1 MRSLPVPTMRSS
13 VANWR
18 RAWVA
23 GGARG
28 SAIGRLKVRC
38 GSVLRRGKLPPV
50 SAVASQG
57 RLPGT
62 RERHERKRNQRGKDD
77 IKSGNIV
84 AACNFGQRLDGEG
97 RKAAEQSYRE
107 VIRQRHA
114 SRTRLRREDCRE
126 HAGVRARYRNLE
138 ERRNN
143 LRDEKARER
152 WRRNNEPEQRERAKQ
167 PADQQWIEKP
177 VGAEFIGEFARDRKQ
192 QEVDDPAYKCSEQ
205 GRLEREM
212 QLVFH
217 IQGQIRV
224 PQIVGCRANDHHTH
238 RT

>member
-1 MRSLPVPTMRSS
+1 MRSLPVHSMRSS

-18 RAWVA
+18 RAC
-23 GGARG
+23 GGRARA

-38 GSVLRRGKLPPV
+38 VSLLRRRKWLPV

-62 RERHERKRNQRGKDD
+62 RERHERERNQRCEDD
-77 IKSGNIV
+77 IKGGHIV
-84 AACNFGQRLDGEG
+84 AARDFSQRRDGQRC
-97 RKAAEQSYRE
+97 KAAEQSYRE

-114 SRTRLRREDCRE
+114 SRTRLRREDGRQ

-167 PADQQWIEKP
+167 PAD
-177 VGAEFIGEFARDRKQ
+177 
-192 QEVDDPAYKCSEQ
+192 
-205 GRLEREM
+205 
-212 QLVFH
+212 H
-217 IQGQIRV
+217 
-224 PQIVGCRANDHHTH
+224 
-238 RT
+238 